1 MRHPQSYRPTQFQ
14 AAWTALL
21 ALLLAS
27 GGCSRAREADRAA
40 TVNFLIESMPTNLD
54 PRIGTDALSEHLDGL
69 LFDGLLAHDA
79 HMNTVPDLAERW
91 ETPDP
96 LTYVFHLRRGVRF
109 HDGRALTSRD
119 VKFTFDS
126 ILSGAVKSPKRGTF
140 QVVESIETPNDDTI
154 VFHLH
159 EPYAS
164 FLWNLT
170 RPALGIV
177 PEGSGPAAAE
187 RPIGTGPFRFV
198 SMAADEEIVLER
210 NPSYFGDSPPDD
222 RAGPDRSSPP
232 SPAASYRFD
241 PRNQATR
248 PGTIERVRFR
258 IVPEAMVRA
267 LELRKG
273 TADVAFNSLTPDM
286 AATLA
291 NEPGITADDE
301 TGTTLAY
308 VAFNFDDPIL
318 EHREVRQALA
328 LATDRATLIRYLLR
342 GQAQPASGLLPPNH
356 WAYEPN
362 VVEYGY
368 DLARAERL
376 FDAAGFRRGA
386 DGVRFHLTLKTSTE
400 ESTRLL
406 GEALADQWKRA
417 GVALELRPLEFA
429 TFYSDITHG
438 SFQLYTFRWVG
449 ANSDPDIFEYVFS
462 SKKIPPEGANRGHY
476 RNQALDRL
484 IGEAHVEMD
493 PRKRKV
499 ILSQIQKM
507 VAEDEP
513 YMTLWYPDNVC
524 VYRARLTGI
533 RIPPSGGYEF
543 LDGAQFE

>member
-1 MRHPQSYRPTQFQ
+1 MTHAEPHRSPQFRG
-14 AAWTALL
+14 AWTTLAVLL
-21 ALLLAS
+21 IAT
-27 GGCSRAREADRAA
+27 GGCSRLPEADEAA
-40 TVNFLIESMPTNLD
+40 TVNFLIESSPTNLD
-54 PRIGTDALSEHLDGL
+54 PRMGTDALSEHLDGL
-69 LFDGLLAHDA
+69 LFDSLLAHDA
-79 HMNTVPDLAERW
+79 QMNTVPDLAERW

-109 HDGRALTSRD
+109 HDGRRLTSRD

-140 QVVESIETPNDDTI
+140 GVLDSIETPNAETV

-170 RPALGIV
+170 RPGVGIV
-177 PEGSGPAAAE
+177 PEGSGTGASE

-198 SMAADEEIVLER
+198 SMTADEEIVLER
-210 NPSYFGDSPPDD
+210 NSGYFGDSPPVE
-222 RAGPDRSSPP
+222 RAGPDRSSP
-232 SPAASYRFD
+232 SSRAARD
-241 PRNQATR
+241 PRDPQRTPAEAR
-248 PGTIERVRFR
+248 TIERVRFR
-258 IVPEAMVRA
+258 IVPDAIVRA

-273 TADVAFNSLTPDM
+273 TADVACNSLTPDM
-286 AATLA
+286 AVMLA
-291 NEPGITADDE
+291 KQPGIAADE
-301 TGTTLAY
+301 QTGTTLAY
-308 VAFNFDDPIL
+308 VAFNFDDPVL
-318 EHREVRQALA
+318 AHREVRQALA

-342 GQAQPASGLLPPNH
+342 GQAQPASSLLPPNH

-376 FDAAGFRRGA
+376 LDSAGFRRGA

-400 ESTRLL
+400 ESARLL
-406 GEALADQWKRA
+406 GEALADQWRLA
-417 GVALELRPLEFA
+417 GVALELRSLEFA

-462 SKKIPPEGANRGHY
+462 SKKMPPEGANRGHY

-493 PRKRKV
+493 PRKRKA
-499 ILSQIQKM
+499 ILSQMQKT

-513 YMTLWYPDNVC
+513 YITLWYPDNVC
-524 VYRARLTGI
+524 VHRTRLTGM
-533 RIPPSGGYEF
+533 RIPPSGDYEF
-543 LDGAQFE
+543 LDGAKLQ